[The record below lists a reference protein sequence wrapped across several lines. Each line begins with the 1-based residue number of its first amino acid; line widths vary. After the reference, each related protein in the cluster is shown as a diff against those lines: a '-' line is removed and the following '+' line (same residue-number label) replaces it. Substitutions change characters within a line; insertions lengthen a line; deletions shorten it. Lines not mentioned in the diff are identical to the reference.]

1 MRHGVR
7 LWKSLLAATIL
18 GALRTPAAHAQTCPA
33 AATCTP
39 GRASAAAATVTAF
52 NMGIL
57 NVALGSINT
66 TTLGQADGYQD
77 YSCHAPST
85 TTATALSVGQNYT
98 LTVRTSLNNNETV
111 LAWIDYNNDG
121 AFDPVTEVIMAATPG
136 TGTATAGGLHTA
148 TFAAPATART
158 GVPLRLRIAADY
170 TNSPV
175 PTPCSTP
182 QFSQDED
189 YAVTLAASTGPP
201 VATFTT
207 NGATTCSGCVQFSDA
222 SQNLPTSWL
231 WSFGDGTTGTAQNPS
246 HCYAAAGAYQVRL
259 VATNG
264 NGSATSA
271 ATTITYNSTAPAAAT
286 CAPATTAYCC
296 NYGVV
301 RVRLSTI
308 DNASAD
314 GSAGYQD
321 FSCAQRATLV
331 VGVAYPL
338 QVTTGGTL
346 PHDTRVYLDL
356 NNDGAFTA
364 SELVGQALNTASPTF
379 SLKLPATTPLGQP
392 LRLRLVADYVGSD
405 PQPCKGPT
413 NGQVEDYAVV
423 PMANPNPPVA
433 AFTSTYVSGGCVN
446 PVQFTDQ
453 TTNAPTAWSW
463 NFGDGTTSAL
473 QNPAHQFAAGTY
485 SVALTVTNANGASS
499 TSRAGFVISV
509 PCLNY
514 CASNGTGFGAGVS
527 SPLWITS
534 VSAAPGGFSNASGLE
549 PGGYGSYVAKTITL
563 AAGTTA
569 ALTVGV
575 SSSATHRTVAWA
587 DFNQDGVFAD
597 NELLFSTTV
606 SSNTCTGTFAL
617 PATARPGRTRLRV
630 ETDQTTR
637 AADPCAV
644 DLANGEVEDYTLLIQ
659 PATPTATAATTA
671 LPGLTVAPNP
681 TADGRLRLHL
691 AGAGTPGPYAIEI
704 QDLLGATLL
713 TTAVRLAP
721 GTDAA
726 LDLGPLAAGVYLL
739 RLHDPQGQVA
749 VRRVVRE

>member
-1 MRHGVR
+1 M
-7 LWKSLLAATIL
+7 LAAAVLAAL
-18 GALRTPAAHAQTCPA
+18 GAPAARAQTCPA
-33 AATCTP
+33 AAACTP
-39 GRASAAAATVTAF
+39 GPAGAATGAVTAF

-57 NVALGSINT
+57 NVTLGSINN

-77 YSCHAPST
+77 YSCRAPGT
-85 TTATALSVGQNYT
+85 TTATTLTVGQNYT
-98 LTVRTSLNNNETV
+98 LAVRTSLNNNETV

-121 AFDPVTEVIMAATPG
+121 AFDPVTEVIMAATPATG
-136 TGTATAGGLHTA
+136 TGTAGGLHAA
-148 TFAAPATART
+148 TFAPPATART

-201 VATFTT
+201 VAAFTT
-207 NGATTCSGCVQFSDA
+207 NGTTTCSGCVQFADA
-222 SQNLPTSWL
+222 SQGLPTSWV
-231 WSFGDGTTGTAQNPS
+231 WSFGDGTASTAQNPS
-246 HCYAAAGAYQVRL
+246 HCYAAAGTYRVQL
-259 VATNG
+259 TVANG
-264 NGSATSA
+264 NGNAISA
-271 ATTITYNSTAPAAAT
+271 ATTITYPGTAPAAT

-296 NYGVV
+296 LYGVV
-301 RVRLSTI
+301 RVRLGAL

-321 FSCAQRATLV
+321 FSCAQRATLT
-331 VGVAYPL
+331 VGTTYTL

-356 NNDGAFTA
+356 NNDGAFAA

-379 SLKLPATTPLGQP
+379 SLKLPATAPLGQP

-405 PQPCKGPT
+405 PQPCKAPT
-413 NGQVEDYAVV
+413 NGQVEDYSVV
-423 PMANPNPPVA
+423 PAANLNPPVA
-433 AFTSTYVSGGCVN
+433 AFASTYVSGGCVN

-453 TTNAPTAWSW
+453 TTNAPTAWRW
-463 NFGDGTTSAL
+463 DFGDGTTSTQ
-473 QNPAHQFAAGTY
+473 QNPTHQFAAGTY
-485 SVALTVTNANGASS
+485 TVALTATSANGTSS

-509 PCLNY
+509 PCLSY
-514 CASNGTGFGAGVS
+514 CASNGTGFGAGTS
-527 SPLWITS
+527 SPLWITN

-569 ALTVGV
+569 TLTVGV
-575 SSSATHRTVAWA
+575 SSVATHRTVAWA
-587 DFNQDGVFAD
+587 DFNQDGIFAD
-597 NELLFSTTV
+597 NELLFSTTA
-606 SSNTCTGTFAL
+606 SGNTYAGTFTL
-617 PATARPGRTRLRV
+617 PATARLGSTRLRI

-637 AADPCAV
+637 APDPCAA
-644 DLANGEVEDYTLLIQ
+644 DIANGEVEDYTLLVQ
-659 PATPTATAATTA
+659 PATPTATAATAA

-691 AGAGTPGPYAIEI
+691 AGAGAPGPYAVEV
-704 QDLLGATLL
+704 QNLLGATLL

-721 GTDAA
+721 GTDAT
-726 LDLGPLAAGVYLL
+726 LDLGPLAAGLYLL
-739 RLHDPQGQVA
+739 RLRDPQGQVA

>member
-1 MRHGVR
+1 M
-7 LWKSLLAATIL
+7 AAL
-18 GALRTPAAHAQTCPA
+18 GAPAVRAQTCPA
-33 AATCTP
+33 AASCTP
-39 GRASAAAATVTAF
+39 GRAGAAAGAVTAF

-57 NVALGSINT
+57 NVTLGSINN
-66 TTLGQADGYQD
+66 TTLGQADGYRD
-77 YSCHAPST
+77 YSCLAPST
-85 TTATALSVGQNYT
+85 TTATTLAVGQNYT

-121 AFDPVTEVIMAATPG
+121 AFDPVTEVIMAATPATG
-136 TGTATAGGLHTA
+136 TGTAGGLHTA

-158 GVPLRLRIAADY
+158 GVPLRLRVAADY

-189 YAVTLAASTGPP
+189 YAVTLTASTGPP
-201 VATFTT
+201 VAAFTT
-207 NGATTCSGCVQFSDA
+207 NGATTCSGCVQFTDA
-222 SQNLPTSWL
+222 SQNLPTSWV
-231 WSFGDGTTGTAQNPS
+231 WSFGDGTASAAQNPS
-246 HCYAAAGAYQVRL
+246 HCYAAAGTYQVQL
-259 VATNG
+259 TVANG
-264 NGSATSA
+264 NGNAISA
-271 ATTITYNSTAPAAAT
+271 ATAITYNSTAPAAAT
-286 CAPATTAYCC
+286 CAPATAAYCC

-301 RVRLSTI
+301 RVRLGAL

-321 FSCAQRATLV
+321 FSCTQRAALV
-331 VGVAYPL
+331 VGTAYPL

-346 PHDTRVYLDL
+346 PHDTRAYLDL
-356 NNDGAFTA
+356 NNDGAFAAT
-364 SELVGQALNTASPTF
+364 ELVGQALNAANPTF
-379 SLKLPATTPLGQP
+379 SLKLPATAPLGQP
-392 LRLRLVADYVGSD
+392 LRLRLVTDYAGSD
-405 PQPCKGPT
+405 PQPCKAPT

-423 PMANPNPPVA
+423 PAANPNPPVA
-433 AFTSTYVSGGCVN
+433 AFASTYVSGGCVN

-453 TTNAPTAWSW
+453 TTNTPTAWSW
-463 NFGDGTTSAL
+463 NFGDGTTSTL
-473 QNPAHQFAAGTY
+473 QNPTHQFAAGTY
-485 SVALTVTNANGASS
+485 TVALTATSAYGTSS

-509 PCLNY
+509 PCLSY
-514 CASNGTGFGAGVS
+514 CASNGTGFGAGTS

-549 PGGYGSYVAKTITL
+549 PGGYGSYVAKTIAL

-569 ALTVGV
+569 SLTVTV
-575 SSSATHRTVAWA
+575 SNIAAHRTVAWA
-587 DFNQDGVFAD
+587 DFNQDGVFAA

-606 SSNTCTGTFAL
+606 SGNTCVGTFAL
-617 PATARPGRTRLRV
+617 PATALLGRTRLRV

-637 AADPCAV
+637 AADPCAA

-681 TADGRLRLHL
+681 TADGHLRLHL
-691 AGAGTPGPYAIEI
+691 GGSGAPGPYAVEV
-704 QDLLGATLL
+704 QNLLGATLL

-721 GTDAA
+721 GADAA

-739 RLHDPQGQVA
+739 RLRDPQGQVA